1 MTSALDLIGF
11 TARVEH
17 HPDPAV
23 KDAPTVR
30 FYVGMLQDGVEVVGR
45 RQSIILIVGR
55 NDVVLT
61 WRKAS
66 ACRPTH
72 AALYERPAGGEPFD
86 GNIGPA
92 VAEVI
97 DQHWIRDGDMVTLT
111 WKITWTG

>member
-1 MTSALDLIGF
+1 MTSALIGF

-45 RQSIILIVGR
+45 RQSIILVVGR
-55 NDVVLT
+55 NDLFLT

-66 ACRPTH
+66 ACLPTH
-72 AALYERPAGGEPFD
+72 AALYERPTGGEPFD
-86 GNIGPA
+86 GHPGPA
-92 VAEVI
+92 IAPVI
-97 DQHWIRDGDMVTLT
+97 GTHQIREGDMVTLK
-111 WKITWTG
+111 WAITWTG